1 MAISYSRKNYSLP
14 ARRILNLTNRQDAK
28 DAKKI
33 KKKIGNLARLMGV
46 SSEMEGKTL
55 KIIIVET
62 DELEAKKERFFSLLD
77 KHSFALPANYQFD
90 REELHGK

>member
-1 MAISYSRKNYSLP
+1 MAYSEFMYKVLQATCEN
-14 ARRILNLTNRQDAK
+14 
-28 DAKKI
+28 
-33 KKKIGNLARLMGV
+33 GNLILKEKL

-90 REELHGK
+90 REELHGR